1 MPEWINIDTDEN
13 NLRINKYFIDNPQM
27 ILGKMELISTP
38 FGEEPACIP
47 LNDMNLEEMLNNAIP
62 NVKAE
67 IKDYK
72 IDDIADNEDLSVEA
86 DMNVKNFSYALIDDV
101 IYYRENSR
109 MYPQNL
115 SETAENRVKN
125 LVKLRDITREIINLQ
140 LDNASDNEIQ
150 DKQKELNELYDKF
163 VKKYGLINS
172 RGNASVFSND
182 GSYFLLCSLEV
193 LDENGN
199 LKRKADLFNKRTIKP
214 KSKERIIE
222 NARDA
227 LIVSMQEKAKV
238 DISYMQKL
246 CGLDIDK
253 MLEELEGE
261 IFRVPEYGNPNYWV
275 TADEYLSGNVREKL
289 KVAKQFAFE
298 DSSYQKNVEYLK
310 KVIPKDIPPTE
321 ISIRIGATWIPEDI
335 ITNFILDLI
344 DASFYAKE
352 I

>member
-1 MPEWINIDTDEN
+1 
-13 NLRINKYFIDNPQM
+13 
-27 ILGKMELISTP
+27 MELISTP

-72 IDDIADNEDLSVEA
+72 IDDIADNEDLSIEA

-172 RGNASVFSND
+172 RGNASVISMM
-182 GSYFLLCSLEV
+182 EV
-193 LDENGN
+193 IFFYVH
-199 LKRKADLFNKRTIKP
+199 LKF
-214 KSKERIIE
+214 
-222 NARDA
+222 
-227 LIVSMQEKAKV
+227 
-238 DISYMQKL
+238 
-246 CGLDIDK
+246 
-253 MLEELEGE
+253 
-261 IFRVPEYGNPNYWV
+261 
-275 TADEYLSGNVREKL
+275 
-289 KVAKQFAFE
+289 
-298 DSSYQKNVEYLK
+298 
-310 KVIPKDIPPTE
+310 
-321 ISIRIGATWIPEDI
+321 
-335 ITNFILDLI
+335 
-344 DASFYAKE
+344 
-352 I
+352 

>member
-1 MPEWINIDTDEN
+1 MPDWINIDTDEN
-13 NLRINKYFIDNPQM
+13 NLRINKYFVDNPQM

-47 LNDMNLEEMLNNAIP
+47 KDGMNLEEMLNNAIP

-72 IDDIADNEDLSVEA
+72 IDDIADNEDLSIEA

-163 VKKYGLINS
+163 VKK
-172 RGNASVFSND
+172 R
-182 GSYFLLCSLEV
+182 EV
-193 LDENGN
+193 
-199 LKRKADLFNKRTIKP
+199 
-214 KSKERIIE
+214 
-222 NARDA
+222 
-227 LIVSMQEKAKV
+227 
-238 DISYMQKL
+238 
-246 CGLDIDK
+246 
-253 MLEELEGE
+253 
-261 IFRVPEYGNPNYWV
+261 
-275 TADEYLSGNVREKL
+275 VR
-289 KVAKQFAFE
+289 
-298 DSSYQKNVEYLK
+298 
-310 KVIPKDIPPTE
+310 
-321 ISIRIGATWIPEDI
+321 
-335 ITNFILDLI
+335 
-344 DASFYAKE
+344 
-352 I
+352 

>member
-1 MPEWINIDTDEN
+1 
-13 NLRINKYFIDNPQM
+13 
-27 ILGKMELISTP
+27 
-38 FGEEPACIP
+38 
-47 LNDMNLEEMLNNAIP
+47 ML
-62 NVKAE
+62 VC
-67 IKDYK
+67 
-72 IDDIADNEDLSVEA
+72 
-86 DMNVKNFSYALIDDV
+86 F
-101 IYYRENSR
+101 
-109 MYPQNL
+109 
-115 SETAENRVKN
+115 
-125 LVKLRDITREIINLQ
+125 
-140 LDNASDNEIQ
+140 
-150 DKQKELNELYDKF
+150 
-163 VKKYGLINS
+163 
-172 RGNASVFSND
+172 ND

-298 DSSYQKNVEYLK
+298 DSSYQKM
-310 KVIPKDIPPTE
+310 
-321 ISIRIGATWIPEDI
+321 
-335 ITNFILDLI
+335 
-344 DASFYAKE
+344 
-352 I
+352 